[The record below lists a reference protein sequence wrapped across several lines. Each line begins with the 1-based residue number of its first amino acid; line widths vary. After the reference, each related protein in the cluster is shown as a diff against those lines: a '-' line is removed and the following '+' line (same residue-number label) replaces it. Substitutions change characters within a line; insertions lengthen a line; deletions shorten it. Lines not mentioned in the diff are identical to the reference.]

1 MDIYA
6 NNTILV
12 SQEQQLLASLQ
23 ALISEIA
30 DRLMEVSKDKPSIE
44 AASSPVSI
52 TDAEDIGLS
61 LNGDGNAYK
70 RIIERYQGHISN
82 IMWKFSRNERTH
94 AELIQDVFVQA
105 YLSLSSFKSKS
116 PLGNWLARIAT
127 RVGYTYWKQNKSKHK
142 GERFSLEDWDK
153 IADTSVDTGP
163 SEAAELLHRLLKKL
177 GVRDRLVI
185 TLRYIEQCSIIET
198 AGRTGWSA
206 TMVKVQSFRAKN
218 KLKELFQ
225 KYGKD
230 VEL

>member
-12 SQEQQLLASLQ
+12 SQEQQLLARLQ

-70 RIIERYQGHISN
+70 RIIERYQDHVSR

-94 AELIQDVFVQA
+94 EELVQDVFVQA

-116 PLGNWLARIAT
+116 PLANWLARIAT

-185 TLRYIEQCSIIET
+185 TLRYLQQCSVAET
-198 AGRTGWSA
+198 VERTGWSP

-218 KLKELFQ
+218 KLKKLFQ

-230 VEL
+230 IEL

>member
-12 SQEQQLLASLQ
+12 SREQQLLAGLQ

-30 DRLMEVSKDKPSIE
+30 DRLMEVSKDTSSTE
-44 AASSPVSI
+44 ASFSPVSI
-52 TDAEDIGLS
+52 ADAEDIGLS

-70 RIIERYQGHISN
+70 HIIERYQEHISK
-82 IMWKFSRNERTH
+82 IMWRFSRNQRTH
-94 AELIQDVFVQA
+94 EELVQDVFVQA

-116 PLGNWLARIAT
+116 PLANWLARIAT

-153 IADTSVDTGP
+153 IADASVDSDP
-163 SEAAELLHRLLKKL
+163 SEAAELLHRLLNKL
-177 GVRDRLVI
+177 SVRDRLVI
-185 TLRYIEQCSIIET
+185 TLRYLEQCSIEET
-198 AGRTGWSA
+198 AQRTGWSE

-218 KLKELFQ
+218 KLRKLFQ

-230 VEL
+230 IEL